1 MRAHF
6 AGLLVLLLLTGG
18 LASPAL
24 AQAPVPPRKPDPKAP
39 IPGKTFSTDELL
51 IAGCRARRAGSLS
64 VAAPSF
70 EAALEQMPGR
80 TPAEKMEKRLIAEQL
95 FDLLRYQSPP
105 KLDKLRRIFQE
116 NQDFENE
123 FKLLF
128 EQNKVDE
135 ALALARWAKSPR
147 DEAKALAKLG
157 RLPDALK
164 IFDEKGLKREK
175 AEALAE
181 ARQAVQAAELYAEL
195 ADYYSQAQQLEAA
208 RNPQAAKLAWADARD
223 QLLDEVRE
231 AVKLSK
237 AAEDAFTAA
246 QGPVRRETA
255 RIRKARCY
263 AVVAEKYERLALVY
277 SKTGQPADKTAQ
289 LASLAARFV
298 TLQRDTLIDDQPQIG
313 PDKGGKLMVDAMGL
327 PARIQQLEAR
337 AREYAA
343 APPPRR

>member
-6 AGLLVLLLLTGG
+6 ARLLVLTTILV
-18 LASPAL
+18 SPAL
-24 AQAPVPPRKPDPKAP
+24 AQTPLPPRRPDPKAP
-39 IPGKTFSTDELL
+39 IPGKTFNTDELL
-51 IAGCRARRAGSLS
+51 LAACKARRNGSLG
-64 VAAPSF
+64 VAATGF

-157 RLPDALK
+157 RMPDALA
-164 IFDEKGLKREK
+164 IFDAKDLKREK
-175 AEALAE
+175 ADALAE
-181 ARQAVQAAELYAEL
+181 ARQSVQAAEVYAEL
-195 ADYYSQAQQLEAA
+195 SDFYSQALQLEAA
-208 RNPQAAKLAWADARD
+208 RNPQGAKLAWADARD
-223 QLLDEVRE
+223 QLLEEVRE
-231 AVKLSK
+231 ALKVKK
-237 AAEDAFTAA
+237 AAEEAFAAA
-246 QGPVRRETA
+246 QGSVRRETA
-255 RIRKARCY
+255 RIRKARSY
-263 AVVAEKYERLALVY
+263 AVLAEKYERLALVY
-277 SKTGQPADKTAQ
+277 SRTGQPADKTAQ
-289 LASLAARFV
+289 IATLAV
-298 TLQRDTLIDDQPQIG
+298 TFAGLQRDTLVDEQPQIG
-313 PDKGGKLMVDAMGL
+313 PDKGGKLIVDAMGL

-343 APPPRR
+343 AAPPRR